1 MSTKKRV
8 IADLLFGVQ
17 VVCTLIFGGAQFVR
31 MLSTTKGVSVSWFTF
46 WLVFLVVNLALA
58 IRAHRNQPSRVT
70 LQTIGSYALWVLMVV
85 GDLGVM
91 IVRGNGTWD
100 HNDTITAVITLTGV
114 AVILGIASIMKLG
127 ISDPVVKGHLAIFFK
142 AVPQLTLAYKIFMV
156 GGAGLAGLTVIMGH
170 ITVLTRLGQLIF
182 SIREAGWDRNRR
194 GSAISEAA
202 NEGSWII
209 ATIAWMTH

>member
-1 MSTKKRV
+1 MSAKKRV

-17 VVCTLIFGGAQFVR
+17 VICTLTFGGAQFIR
-31 MLSTTKGVSVSWFTF
+31 MLSTTKGVSVSWFAF

-58 IRAHRNQPSRVT
+58 IKAHRNQPSRVT

-91 IVRGNGTWD
+91 IIRGNGTWD
-100 HNDTITAVITLTGV
+100 HNDTITAIITLTGV
-114 AVILGIASIMKLG
+114 AVVLAVASIMKLG
-127 ISDPVVKGHLAIFFK
+127 ISDPIVKGHLAIFFK
-142 AVPQLTLAYKIFMV
+142 AIPQLTLAYKIFMV

-209 ATIAWMTH
+209 TTIAWMTH